1 MNPTHMH
8 MAHTPYDGSA
18 KPFAIG
24 LKPLDAADWIE
35 VDRHYAAYIAEKKR
49 LMRELPDLVFAAE
62 AGTEHAQQEV
72 LDLIAAHLAAGGGL
86 EQVTPKV
93 REAVSAQLAEVRAM
107 GDGAPP
113 LTRAALLVQEDLV
126 LMRRGDDG
134 WRLAAASLCFPS
146 SWSLREKFARPMH
159 EIHAPVPGFGAG
171 TRNAELI
178 ERMFDRLQGQ
188 AVWRLNWSIAV
199 DPSLYLPL
207 STVER
212 KDRADARASRFPTED
227 PLASAFIRVERQTLR
242 KLPSSG
248 DILFTIRI
256 HVDPMRVLAA
266 HPDSAK
272 LAGGFADQLEAMEEA
287 QLAYKGLAADR
298 DRLVASLRAMARS
311 PADPR

>member
-1 MNPTHMH
+1 MNAP
-8 MAHTPYDGSA
+8 AHTPYDGSA
-18 KPFAIG
+18 KPFTIG

-49 LMRELPDLVFAAE
+49 LMGELPDLVFVAE
-62 AGTEHAQQEV
+62 PATAQAQQEV
-72 LDLIAAHLAAGGGL
+72 FDLISVHLANGGGMD
-86 EQVTPKV
+86 
-93 REAVSAQLAEVRAM
+93 SAAPEVRNALAGQLDEVAAM
-107 GDGAPP
+107 RADVPP

-126 LMRRGDDG
+126 LMRRGETG

-146 SWSLREKFARPMH
+146 SWSLREKFGKPMH
-159 EIHAPVPGFGAG
+159 EIHSPVPSFGAG

-212 KDRADARASRFPTED
+212 KDRADRRASRFPTED
-227 PLASAFIRVERQTLR
+227 PAALAFIRVERQTLR
-242 KLPSSG
+242 KLPVSG

-266 HPDSAK
+266 HPERAR
-272 LAGGFADQLEAMEEA
+272 LATGFAEQLEAMETA
-287 QLAYKGLAADR
+287 QLDYKGLAADR
-298 DRLVASLRAMARS
+298 DRLVASLRAIA
-311 PADPR
+311 AG